1 MKNEILELRRRI
13 FKYLKHKALSF
24 EGEVSHEMVMYRFD
38 QTRYAKRPFEETTI
52 DELKAKVSAADTI
65 YLGDFHTFDQNI
77 RNVLRIIK
85 VILKS
90 EGKCVLALEM
100 VSADF
105 QFYIDTYMQGHI
117 TDLEFLES
125 IDYNESWR
133 FPWSHY
139 KLIFELAKENNIKI
153 IGLNTQGS
161 LKQRDQFAAKLI
173 DMSLKKD
180 KDTKVLVLYGELHL
194 TPNKIPMMVSGK
206 NKDIKSVIIHQNLD
220 EVYWKQ
226 VELNQESK
234 VVKFDESEYCINS
247 APPWIKYESM
257 IYWYENVSSDPDFDI
272 HEYIIE
278 NGKKIFGD
286 DTHENFFLIC
296 QEMISAIHIDFDSDD
311 LEDFNLH
318 DHTSLEYVEDKVI
331 SLKSK
336 VLVQFYN
343 YLFETGQS
351 FKLPDQTTFYCSSYS
366 MNRISYLAGI
376 HIFHYF
382 FQKKNSPVKNILKD
396 GSNSDQFLLFCLEG
410 LFGFFFSKVI
420 NPHRKCEMYLD
431 LRQKVSVGEEVSS
444 KNLSHIAA
452 DILDGESL
460 KTALESLNLSRIHEV
475 SLHVGH
481 ILGEY
486 LYENIFNQKK
496 SVDLENDF
504 LNTNLCEFQ
513 FSKMKS
519 ILLKDIPYQEHQK
532 RYF

>member
-1 MKNEILELRRRI
+1 MKKEILELRKRI

-24 EGEVSHEMVMYRFD
+24 EGDVSDEMTMYRLD
-38 QTRYAKRPFEETTI
+38 QTRFAKREFFDTSI
-52 DELKAKVSAADTI
+52 DELKSKVSNADTI

-90 EGKCVLALEM
+90 KGKCVLALEM
-100 VSADF
+100 VSAEF
-105 QFYIDTYMQGHI
+105 QFYIDTYMDGHL

-133 FPWSHY
+133 FPWTHY

-153 IGLNTQGS
+153 LGLNTHGT
-161 LKQRDQFAAKLI
+161 LKHRDQFAAKLI
-173 DMSLKKD
+173 DRSLKND

-194 TPNKIPMMVSGK
+194 APNKIPMMVSLTNK
-206 NKDIKSVIIHQNLD
+206 NIKSVIIHQNLD

-226 VELNQESK
+226 VELNTDSK
-234 VVKFDESEYCINS
+234 IVKFDESEYCINS

-296 QEMISAIHIDFDSDD
+296 QEMISAISINFNSED

-318 DHTSLEYVEDKVI
+318 DHTNLEYVEDKVI
-331 SLKSK
+331 ALNSK
-336 VLVQFYN
+336 TLVQFYN

-382 FQKKNSPVKNILKD
+382 YPKKNSLVKTILKQEEK
-396 GSNSDQFLLFCLEG
+396 GNKFILFCLEA

-431 LRQKVSVGEEVSS
+431 LRQKVSTQNPSS

-452 DILDGESL
+452 DILDGESIE
-460 KTALESLNLSRIHEV
+460 TALTGLSLSHIHEV

-496 SVDLENDF
+496 TIDLENDF

-519 ILLKDIPYQEHQK
+519 ILLKDISYQDHQK